1 MRGLR
6 HAMAASG
13 VALLLSG
20 CAAFRSYDAEL
31 YPALEQASSGNV
43 DGAIRLLESNNRL
56 PDKDLLY
63 FMELGMLQRLG
74 SRYDES
80 QKAWTAAEARI
91 EASRGGDAFAELA
104 SLASNASSFVLND
117 KMRVY
122 QGHDYERVMLLTYMA
137 LNHLAR
143 GDYNS
148 ARVAIR
154 QTHEFEAQVAELRA
168 KQYAQVE
175 EEARQRGARTS
186 VRELN
191 GYPVETIDNPA
202 VNALR
207 NSYQSALSHYLAG
220 FVYEALGEPSLAA
233 PGYRL
238 ANELQPDRPLLE
250 EGLRG
255 LDARLSAN
263 LSAPDD
269 GMTDVLF
276 IIGSGTAPAIQ
287 SRQFAL
293 PMWVQGRFVVL
304 PYSFPVITTTSVPS
318 WPRRVVVEGSA
329 LPVEP
334 ITSVD
339 AMARRRLKDDMP
351 AVMLRATIRTTTA
364 AVLQYQAQRGGDRQ
378 SLATA
383 LAAAALTVGSAAL
396 ASADDRTWRA
406 LPSDIYVARGRLPRG
421 SHTVTLETS
430 DGPRRA
436 SIEVTGRYAVVDFR
450 LLRQQVFVNAPR
462 APGVSGGGQR
472 P

>member
-1 MRGLR
+1 VG
-6 HAMAASG
+6 
-13 VALLLSG
+13 
-20 CAAFRSYDAEL
+20 
-31 YPALEQASSGNV
+31 
-43 DGAIRLLESNNRL
+43 
-56 PDKDLLY
+56 
-63 FMELGMLQRLG
+63 
-74 SRYDES
+74 
-80 QKAWTAAEARI
+80 
-91 EASRGGDAFAELA
+91 
-104 SLASNASSFVLND
+104 
-117 KMRVY
+117 
-122 QGHDYERVMLLTYMA
+122 
-137 LNHLAR
+137 
-143 GDYNS
+143 
-148 ARVAIR
+148 
-154 QTHEFEAQVAELRA
+154 
-168 KQYAQVE
+168 
-175 EEARQRGARTS
+175 
-186 VRELN
+186 
-191 GYPVETIDNPA
+191 TIDNPA

>member
-1 MRGLR
+1 RSASSSPRAPASIRRPRSRSGRRWARRAAGRPSSCRRIRRRRTAPRASPSSAPGCSRCTKRPRPAGRPRATSSSRSRASDVMRALR
-6 HAMAASG
+6 HAVAASG

-31 YPALEQASSGNV
+31 YPALAQASSGNI

-143 GDYNS
+143 GDYDN
-148 ARVAIR
+148 ARIAIK

-175 EEARQRGARTS
+175 EEARKRGARTS

-238 ANELQPDRPLLE
+238 ANELQPDHPLLE

-255 LDARLSAN
+255 LDARVA
-263 LSAPDD
+263 APDD

-276 IIGSGTAPAIQ
+276 MIGSGNGPGLQ
-287 SRQFAL
+287 SRQFPL
-293 PMWVQGRFVVL
+293 PMWVQGRFIV
-304 PYSFPVITTTSVPS
+304 
-318 WPRRVVVEGSA
+318 
-329 LPVEP
+329 
-334 ITSVD
+334 
-339 AMARRRLKDDMP
+339 
-351 AVMLRATIRTTTA
+351 
-364 AVLQYQAQRGGDRQ
+364 
-378 SLATA
+378 
-383 LAAAALTVGSAAL
+383 
-396 ASADDRTWRA
+396 
-406 LPSDIYVARGRLPRG
+406 
-421 SHTVTLETS
+421 
-430 DGPRRA
+430 
-436 SIEVTGRYAVVDFR
+436 
-450 LLRQQVFVNAPR
+450 
-462 APGVSGGGQR
+462 
-472 P
+472 

>member
-1 MRGLR
+1 M
-6 HAMAASG
+6 
-13 VALLLSG
+13 
-20 CAAFRSYDAEL
+20 
-31 YPALEQASSGNV
+31 
-43 DGAIRLLESNNRL
+43 
-56 PDKDLLY
+56 
-63 FMELGMLQRLG
+63 
-74 SRYDES
+74 
-80 QKAWTAAEARI
+80 AAEARI
-91 EASRGGDAFAELA
+91 EASGSDGFAELA

-143 GDYNS
+143 GDYDN
-148 ARVAIR
+148 ARIAIK

-175 EEARQRGARTS
+175 DEARKRGARTS

-238 ANELQPDRPLLE
+238 ANELQPDHALLE

-255 LDARLSAN
+255 LDARVA
-263 LSAPDD
+263 APDD
-269 GMTDVLF
+269 GMTEVLF
-276 IIGSGTAPAIQ
+276 IIGTGTAPALQ

-293 PMWVQGRFVVL
+293 PMFVQGRFILL
-304 PYSFPVITTTSVPS
+304 PHSFPVITTTSAPS

-329 LPVEP
+329 QAVEP

-351 AVMLRATIRTTTA
+351 SIMLRATIRTTTA
-364 AVLQYQAQRGGDRQ
+364 AVLQYQTQRIGDRQ

-383 LAAAALTVGSAAL
+383 LAAAAVTVGSAAL

-406 LPSDIYVARGRLPRG
+406 LPSDIYIARGRLPRG
-421 SHTVTLETS
+421 PHTVTLETS

-436 SIEVTGRYAVVDFR
+436 SIDVAGRYAVVDFR

-462 APGVSGGGQR
+462 AQGASGGGQR

>member
-1 MRGLR
+1 MRVLR
-6 HAMAASG
+6 HAVAAAG

-43 DGAIRLLESNNRL
+43 DGAIRLLQSNNRL

-63 FMELGMLQRLG
+63 FMELGMLERLG
-74 SRYDES
+74 SRYEES
-80 QKAWTAAEARI
+80 QKAWMAAEARI
-91 EASRGGDAFAELA
+91 EAANSDGFAELA

-143 GDYNS
+143 GDYDN
-148 ARVAIR
+148 ARIAIK

-175 EEARQRGARTS
+175 EEARKRGARTS

-238 ANELQPDRPLLE
+238 ANELQPDHPLLE

-255 LDARLSAN
+255 LDARVA
-263 LSAPDD
+263 APDD

-276 IIGSGTAPAIQ
+276 IIGSGTAPALQ

-293 PMWVQGRFVVL
+293 PMWVQGRFIVL
-304 PYSFPVITTTSVPS
+304 PHSFPVITTTSAPS
-318 WPRRVVVEGSA
+318 WPRRVVLENSA

-334 ITSVD
+334 ITSID

-351 AVMLRATIRTTTA
+351 SIMLRATIRTTTA
-364 AVLQYQAQRGGDRQ
+364 AVLQYQTQKIGDRQ

-383 LAAAALTVGSAAL
+383 LAAAAVTVGSAAL

-406 LPSDIYVARGRLPRG
+406 LPSDISIARGRLPRG
-421 SHTVTLETS
+421 AHSVTLETS

-436 SIEVTGRYAVVDFR
+436 SIDVAGRYAVVDFR

-462 APGVSGGGQR
+462 AQGASGGGQK

>member
-1 MRGLR
+1 
-6 HAMAASG
+6 
-13 VALLLSG
+13 
-20 CAAFRSYDAEL
+20 
-31 YPALEQASSGNV
+31 
-43 DGAIRLLESNNRL
+43 
-56 PDKDLLY
+56 
-63 FMELGMLQRLG
+63 
-74 SRYDES
+74 
-80 QKAWTAAEARI
+80 
-91 EASRGGDAFAELA
+91 
-104 SLASNASSFVLND
+104 
-117 KMRVY
+117 
-122 QGHDYERVMLLTYMA
+122 
-137 LNHLAR
+137 
-143 GDYNS
+143 
-148 ARVAIR
+148 
-154 QTHEFEAQVAELRA
+154 
-168 KQYAQVE
+168 
-175 EEARQRGARTS
+175 
-186 VRELN
+186 
-191 GYPVETIDNPA
+191 VETIDNPA

-238 ANELQPDRPLLE
+238 ANELQPDHPLLE

-255 LDARLSAN
+255 LDARVA
-263 LSAPDD
+263 APDD

-304 PYSFPVITTTSVPS
+304 PHSFPVIITTSAPS
-318 WPRRVVVEGSA
+318 WPRRVVVEGGA

-351 AVMLRATIRTTTA
+351 AIMLRATIRTTTA
-364 AVLQYQAQRGGDRQ
+364 AVLQYQTQRLGDRQ

-383 LAAAALTVGSAAL
+383 LAAAAVTVGSAAL

-406 LPSDIYVARGRLPRG
+406 LPSDIYIARGRLPRG
-421 SHTVTLETS
+421 AHRVTLETS
-430 DGPRRA
+430 DGPRQA
-436 SIEVTGRYAVVDFR
+436 SIEVAGRYAVVDFR

-462 APGVSGGGQR
+462 APGASGGGQR